1 MTHWMKLTTIAVA
14 ALGVGASAQAQQRQG
29 GSNPQAQQRQG
40 GSNPQAQQRQGGSN
54 PQAQQRQGGPNPQ
67 AQHGGLGDSIIIRP
81 DGQVIW
87 SPYTY
92 TPYGPVYDP
101 YGFLGHQVWYPYYP
115 YPYYPYPYYP
125 GVRGDGGVPQ
135 SRIQRPQEVKQR
147 NDEKIRP
154 LKGSGTAPDHQGGRG
169 SEGPLGLPR
178 RVGPAR
184 PAGPPH
190 LRPEGQDA
198 HPGGAAL

>member
-1 MTHWMKLTTIAVA
+1 MKVTTIAVA
-14 ALGVGASAQAQQRQG
+14 ALGVGASAQAQQQG

-40 GSNPQAQQRQGGSN
+40 GSNPQAQQQGGSN
-54 PQAQQRQGGPNPQ
+54 PQAQQGR
-67 AQHGGLGDSIIIRP
+67 LGDSIIIRP

-115 YPYYPYPYYP
+115 YPYYPYPYHPYP
-125 GVRGDGGVPQ
+125 YHPEVRGDGGVPQ
-135 SRIQRPQEVKQR
+135 SHTQRPQEVKQR

>member
-1 MTHWMKLTTIAVA
+1 MTHWMKVTTISVA
-14 ALGVGASAQAQQRQG
+14 ALGVGASAQAQERPG
-29 GSNPQAQQRQG
+29 GSNPQAQQRPG
-40 GSNPQAQQRQGGSN
+40 GSNPQAQQRPGGSN
-54 PQAQQRQGGPNPQ
+54 PQAQQGRF
-67 AQHGGLGDSIIIRP
+67 GDSYIIQP
-81 DGQVIW
+81 NGQVIW

-101 YGFLGHQVWYPYYP
+101 YGFLGTQVWYPYPLYP
-115 YPYYPYPYYP
+115 PYYP
-125 GVRGDGGVPQ
+125 GARGDGGVPQ
-135 SRIQRPQEVKQR
+135 SHIQRPQEVKQR

-198 HPGGAAL
+198 HPGGAALKGADLGHQQP